1 MIVRATPLLILLTA
15 LAATGPAPARSIDR
29 SAPAPGKPPAGVD
42 LWPPLTAYVAPA
54 SPHEDGTI
62 CVVTIDGT
70 LSAKSAADGQEL
82 WRVRLDD
89 VSVVAAAPA
98 FQLVAAGLSLGSIEV
113 RSVAKFDSLIARSAL
128 PVLVDFWAPWCG
140 PCKMVAPELVK
151 VAADGDGRWLVTK
164 VNTEELPDL
173 GARFGI
179 RAIPTMILFKAGR
192 EAARQSG
199 ALPAPAILKFLQQS
213 LST

>member
-1 MIVRATPLLILLTA
+1 MNTIEPDERGLIRACPNCGQRNRLIYERLGSLFRCTKCG
-15 LAATGPAPARSIDR
+15 TEI
-29 SAPAPGKPPAGVD
+29 SAPMEP
-42 LWPPLTAYVAPA
+42 
-54 SPHEDGTI
+54 
-62 CVVTIDGT
+62 
-70 LSAKSAADGQEL
+70 
-82 WRVRLDD
+82 
-89 VSVVAAAPA
+89 
-98 FQLVAAGLSLGSIEV
+98 IEV
-113 RSVAKFDSLIARSAL
+113 RSVSKFDSLIARSAL
-128 PVLVDFWAPWCG
+128 AVLVDFWAPWCG

-164 VNTEELPDL
+164 VNTDGLPDL

>member
-1 MIVRATPLLILLTA
+1 MNTIEPDERGLIRACPNCGQRNRLIYERLGSLFRCTKCG
-15 LAATGPAPARSIDR
+15 TEI
-29 SAPAPGKPPAGVD
+29 SAPMEP
-42 LWPPLTAYVAPA
+42 
-54 SPHEDGTI
+54 
-62 CVVTIDGT
+62 
-70 LSAKSAADGQEL
+70 
-82 WRVRLDD
+82 
-89 VSVVAAAPA
+89 
-98 FQLVAAGLSLGSIEV
+98 IEV
-113 RSVAKFDSLIARSAL
+113 RSVSKFDSLIARSAL
-128 PVLVDFWAPWCG
+128 AVLVDFWAPWCG

-199 ALPAPAILKFLQQS
+199 ALPAPAILKFLQKS

>member
-1 MIVRATPLLILLTA
+1 MNTIEPDERGLIRACPNCGQRNRLIYERLGSLFRCTKC
-15 LAATGPAPARSIDR
+15 GKEI
-29 SAPAPGKPPAGVD
+29 SAPMEP
-42 LWPPLTAYVAPA
+42 
-54 SPHEDGTI
+54 
-62 CVVTIDGT
+62 
-70 LSAKSAADGQEL
+70 
-82 WRVRLDD
+82 
-89 VSVVAAAPA
+89 
-98 FQLVAAGLSLGSIEV
+98 IEV

-128 PVLVDFWAPWCG
+128 AVLVDFWAPWCG

-164 VNTEELPDL
+164 VNTDELPDL

>member
-1 MIVRATPLLILLTA
+1 MNTIEPDERGLIRACPNCGQRNRLIYERLGSLFRCTKCG
-15 LAATGPAPARSIDR
+15 TEI
-29 SAPAPGKPPAGVD
+29 SAPMEP
-42 LWPPLTAYVAPA
+42 
-54 SPHEDGTI
+54 
-62 CVVTIDGT
+62 
-70 LSAKSAADGQEL
+70 
-82 WRVRLDD
+82 
-89 VSVVAAAPA
+89 
-98 FQLVAAGLSLGSIEV
+98 IEV

-128 PVLVDFWAPWCG
+128 AVLVDFWAPWCG

-164 VNTEELPDL
+164 VNTDELPDL

-199 ALPAPAILKFLQQS
+199 ALPAPAILKFLQKS

>member
-1 MIVRATPLLILLTA
+1 MNTIEPDERGLIRACPNCGQRNRLIYERLGSLFRCTKCG
-15 LAATGPAPARSIDR
+15 TEI
-29 SAPAPGKPPAGVD
+29 SAPMEP
-42 LWPPLTAYVAPA
+42 
-54 SPHEDGTI
+54 
-62 CVVTIDGT
+62 
-70 LSAKSAADGQEL
+70 
-82 WRVRLDD
+82 
-89 VSVVAAAPA
+89 
-98 FQLVAAGLSLGSIEV
+98 IEV
-113 RSVAKFDSLIARSAL
+113 RSVAKFDLLIARSAL

-164 VNTEELPDL
+164 VNTDGLPDL

-199 ALPAPAILKFLQQS
+199 ALPAPAILKFLQKS